1 MKMKEITN
9 FILER
14 NLEIKIKENE
24 VTLVNYKNIGH
35 FESKKIIINCELKKV
50 IIKGESL
57 IIKKLLSDEILI
69 KGVIKNIELGDL

>member
-24 VTLVNYKNIGH
+24 VIIVNYKNISH
-35 FESKKIIINCELKKV
+35 FESKKIKIECENKNV
-50 IIKGESL
+50 FIDGDNL
-57 IIKKLLSDEILI
+57 IIKKLLKDELLI
-69 KGVIKNIELGDL
+69 KGVIKNIELR